1 MPKLKLI
8 QMVQIQIHN
17 INSQIIGLLPD
28 KVKAKLTMVL
38 SYAVPGAFY
47 AMQRARFWDG
57 RRKFFTPVTQV
68 FPTGLIHYVEEV
80 LDQFGIEHELVDM
93 RNPSYSGGE
102 LRLCGFKLRDY
113 QQIAV
118 DMAITKQR
126 GIIKMA
132 TGSGKTNT
140 IMGVIARLN
149 VPTLV
154 LIHKTDIFYQLVH
167 RFEEGLKIP
176 IGKIGDGEFDIQ
188 RVTVGMIQ
196 TVAKVYDKD
205 RMKKVTDKEKLK
217 QAEAIKALV
226 ENCQCIITDEAH
238 HVAADTFWAVQKAA
252 VNAYYRYGFSAS
264 PWRIDNADLL
274 IEAAHAK
281 KMIDISASS
290 LIDRGVLVRPKIYLL
305 ESRHEKKTR
314 TQKYS
319 EIYDDEVVNN
329 LDRNMLVV
337 DTAIKAAS
345 LGKTVLIA
353 VTKIAHGEILE
364 ELLQQRDPTALFVCG
379 DSDSQLRQDVLTELD
394 QHKRK
399 IVICTTIFGE
409 GIDCPGLDVLIN
421 AKAADSSIDA
431 FQLLGRVIR
440 AAPGKKIAHV
450 IDIFDRNCKYLTA
463 HASSREEIYAT
474 EERYKIIKV
483 SNIDQINFNGDFND

>member
-1 MPKLKLI
+1 
-8 QMVQIQIHN
+8 
-17 INSQIIGLLPD
+17 
-28 KVKAKLTMVL
+28 
-38 SYAVPGAFY
+38 
-47 AMQRARFWDG
+47 MQRAKFWDG
-57 RRKFFTPVTQV
+57 RRKFFSPITQI
-68 FPTGLIHYVEEV
+68 FPTGLVHYAEAV
-80 LDQFGIEHELVDM
+80 LDEFGLDVELVDM
-93 RNPSYSGGE
+93 RNPAYSGGE
-102 LRLCGFKLRDY
+102 IPLHSFKLRDY

-118 DMAITKQR
+118 DMAVKKQR

-140 IMGVIARLN
+140 IMGVIAKLN

-154 LIHKTDIFYQLVH
+154 LIHKTDIFYQLIR

-205 RMKKVTDKEKLK
+205 HMKKVLAKGDKVKIK
-217 QAEAIKALV
+217 QAQDIAALV

-290 LIDRGVLVRPKIYLL
+290 LIDRGILVRPIVYLL
-305 ESRHEKKTR
+305 ESKHEKKTR
-314 TQKYS
+314 NEKYS
-319 EIYDDEVVNN
+319 EVYDAEVVYNPT
-329 LDRNMLVV
+329 RNMQVV
-337 DTAIKAAS
+337 EVALKAAAE
-345 LGKTVLIA
+345 GKTVLIA

-364 ELLQQRDPTALFVCG
+364 ELLQKSDPTALFVCG
-379 DSDSQLRQDVLTELD
+379 ESDSQVRQDVLKELD

-440 AAPGKKIAHV
+440 AAPGKTIAHV

-463 HASSREEIYAT
+463 HATSREEIYET
-474 EERYKIIKV
+474 EERYKIVKVTDVSQIK
-483 SNIDQINFNGDFND
+483 FNGDFND